1 MFKNLLRYVFS
12 VYAIIAFLPT
22 LIIVYIIY
30 VLVINLSSKKN
41 MVRNTHRVS
50 STWARVFYALI
61 FIRVKI
67 ANRNAFDKNRVYVFV
82 SNHRSLLDVPV
93 WARACKI
100 PVRFL
105 SKEEMTKMPVF
116 GYVLK
121 RVYLTVNR
129 ADRNDR
135 LKSIAKMKATLDEGT
150 SVFLAPEG
158 TRNKSENILLELKDG
173 AFRLAIMAQ
182 VPIGVL
188 TLYNTDNL
196 LSPLKLF
203 SMLPGTIY
211 GIWENPIETKGMTE
225 NDIPKLKEQVRVIM
239 ERNYLMM
246 KNKNLKI

>member
-1 MFKNLLRYVFS
+1 MIKNALRFVFS
-12 VYAIIAFLPT
+12 VYAL
-22 LIIVYIIY
+22 LIFIPPMIVAYITY

-41 MVRNTHRVS
+41 MVRNTHLVS
-50 STWARVFYALI
+50 SNWARVYYALI

-67 ANRNAFDKNRVYVFV
+67 KNRNAFDKNNVYVFV

-93 WARACKI
+93 WARACKV

-105 SKEEMTKMPVF
+105 SKEEMTKVPVF

-135 LKSIAKMKATLDEGT
+135 LKSITKMKATIDEGT

-158 TRNKSENILLELKDG
+158 TRNKSENILTDLKDG

-182 VPIGVL
+182 VPLGVL

-196 LSPLKLF
+196 LSPTKLF

-225 NDIPKLKEQVRVIM
+225 NDIPKLREQVRVIM
-239 ERNYLMM
+239 ERNYLLM
-246 KNKNLKI
+246 KNKKM